1 MGVKS
6 LLSGRGEAWYR
17 VRFGAERP
25 PVRIRP
31 PRLTGQGLAFILQG
45 QAFCCCSLNQ
55 GDRSYLNRDGRDVS
69 VTGVLNDL
77 FAALLAEPF
86 DSERLNRALL
96 DMGPADYERIE
107 KLHASLDRLPDGKRQ

>member
-1 MGVKS
+1 
-6 LLSGRGEAWYR
+6 
-17 VRFGAERP
+17 
-25 PVRIRP
+25 
-31 PRLTGQGLAFILQG
+31 
-45 QAFCCCSLNQ
+45 
-55 GDRSYLNRDGRDVS
+55 LNRDGRDVS